1 MPVFHSKVRL
11 FGMGWRASRGRRD
24 EDFSGGLFSMR
35 PELLAREVVVTMTL
49 MGNLDDRPH
58 FGGSCVRFVWV
69 ARLAG
74 CALEAVVFHDG

>member
-1 MPVFHSKVRL
+1 
-11 FGMGWRASRGRRD
+11 
-24 EDFSGGLFSMR
+24 MR